1 MSGAEPDPR
10 PVLPLAGPA
19 PGSAGPG
26 RHPARPHRIPARP
39 AGPGYPQAIL
49 DLLAAGRDRPVFEHG
64 PRIVGADEMR
74 DLIGRIA
81 TGLRDAGIGPGDGV
95 ALVLGVTPEA
105 FAATIAAQVVGA
117 RVAGVR
123 PGLTPGQLR
132 HILGHRIAAVLVD
145 PSTAT
150 PPLRSAA
157 AGLRLLAVGPVDGTP
172 DLTATPAPPSPP
184 VPAGRPD
191 DIARVV
197 YTSGSTGDPK
207 GCLQTYAALG
217 RAWAPYP
224 DRWPPAVRD
233 LAGNLD
239 RYLVFGSLSSQVML
253 EYGILTLAAGGTMVV
268 ADPPRGPEPFFPAAI
283 ARHRAT
289 ASVITV
295 PRLAKLV
302 AVQRNT
308 PADLGSLRAL
318 LVSGSPL
325 DPGRLAEA
333 MAVLG
338 PVIYH
343 GYGQT
348 ETGMISMVTPAELS
362 AALAGR
368 RPTVHGPSTHPPAS
382 PAPLGGRPDGPG
394 VTGGPSHDPGGRVGS
409 SDILASVGRPP
420 DAVEVQVRDAD
431 GRPVPVGTAGELFVR
446 TPAQA
451 SGYWADPAET
461 AEVFVDGWVRTRD
474 LARLDADGY
483 LYLLGRTRDV
493 IIVNADLRYA
503 GPIERTLA
511 SHPDVAEAYV
521 VAAPDEETGEA
532 VHAFVVPAE
541 GRRPDPAVLRTLV
554 RERLG
559 AASVP
564 RVVTVIGEVPVS
576 PAGKPDKR
584 RLLAGG

>member
-1 MSGAEPDPR
+1 MASAEPGRPPGADRPPR
-10 PVLPLAGPA
+10 TR
-19 PGSAGPG
+19 S
-26 RHPARPHRIPARP
+26 
-39 AGPGYPQAIL
+39 GYPQVVL
-49 DLLAAGRDRPVFEHG
+49 DLLAAGRKRPVDRPVFEHG
-64 PRIVGADEMR
+64 DRTVGADEML
-74 DLIGRIA
+74 DLIGRLA
-81 TGLRDAGIGPGDGV
+81 AGLREAGIGPGTGL
-95 ALVLGVTPEA
+95 ALALGVTPEA

-117 RVAGVR
+117 RVAGIR

-132 HILGHRIAAVLVD
+132 HILGQRITTVLVD

-150 PPLRSAA
+150 GPLRSAA
-157 AGLRLLAVGPVDGTP
+157 VGLRLLAVGPVAGAP
-172 DLTATPAPPSPP
+172 DLAAAPAPSVPP
-184 VPAGRPD
+184 TPVGRPD
-191 DIARVV
+191 DVARVI

-217 RAWAPYP
+217 RAWTPYP

-268 ADPPRGPEPFFPAAI
+268 AEPPRGGEPFFPAAI

-302 AVQRNT
+302 THQRT
-308 PADLGSLRAL
+308 DPVDLGTLRAL

-325 DPGRLAEA
+325 DPARLVEA

-338 PVIYH
+338 PVVYH

-348 ETGMISMVTPAELS
+348 ETGMISMVTPAELT
-362 AALAGR
+362 AALAG
-368 RPTVHGPSTHPPAS
+368 S
-382 PAPLGGRPDGPG
+382 PLGGTARPPA
-394 VTGGPSHDPGGRVGS
+394 VF
-409 SDILASVGRPP
+409 ASVGRPP
-420 DAVEVQVRDAD
+420 DAVEVQVRDAE
-431 GRPVPVGTAGELFVR
+431 GRPVPVGAEGELFVR

-483 LYLLGRTRDV
+483 LHLLGRTRDV
-493 IIVNADLRYA
+493 IIVNANLQYA
-503 GPIERTLA
+503 GPIERALA
-511 SHPDVAEAYV
+511 THPDVAEAYV

-532 VHAFVVPAE
+532 VHAFVVPAP
-541 GRRPDPAVLRTLV
+541 GHRPDPVVLRALV

-559 AASVP
+559 EASVP
-564 RVVTVIGEVPVS
+564 RLVTVVDEVPVS

-584 RLLAGG
+584 RLLTGERHPGR